1 MYNTLQELKKE
12 LEKKLKFTKSYAIS
26 DETEFEVTVTNDG
39 CNRTLS
45 ICTYWKGEKIPLYT
59 QTTSDLT
66 VSFVTRS
73 NVLFQTISQIMQD
86 IPKAEKALDLMLD
99 DWKFKEF
106 NNYE

>member
-1 MYNTLQELKKE
+1 M
-12 LEKKLKFTKSYAIS
+12 KLTKSYAVS
-26 DETEFEVTVTNDG
+26 AQTEFEVTVTNDG

-45 ICTYWKGEKIPLYT
+45 IYTYWKGEKIPLYT
-59 QTTSDLT
+59 QTTNDLT
-66 VSFVTRS
+66 ASFV
-73 NVLFQTISQIMQD
+73 NGNNELFKTISQIIQD

>member
-1 MYNTLQELKKE
+1 M
-12 LEKKLKFTKSYAIS
+12 KFTKSYAIF

-66 VSFVTRS
+66 VSFVTRIILCHS
-73 NVLFQTISQIMQD
+73 
-86 IPKAEKALDLMLD
+86 
-99 DWKFKEF
+99 F
-106 NNYE
+106 NLLLEWVNPPLLSRLLKSTTLN

>member
-1 MYNTLQELKKE
+1 M
-12 LEKKLKFTKSYAIS
+12 KFTKSYEVFAQ
-26 DETEFEVTVTNDG
+26 TKFEVTVTNDG

-66 VSFVTRS
+66 ASFV
-73 NVLFQTISQIMQD
+73 NENNELFKTISQIIQD

-99 DWKFKEF
+99 D
-106 NNYE
+106 